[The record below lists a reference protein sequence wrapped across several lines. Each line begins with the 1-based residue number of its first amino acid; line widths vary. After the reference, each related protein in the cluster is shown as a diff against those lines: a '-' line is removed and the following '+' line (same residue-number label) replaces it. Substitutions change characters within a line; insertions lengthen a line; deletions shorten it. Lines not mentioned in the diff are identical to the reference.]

1 MDSRWDWYNTDG
13 EITVLLVNIDKL
25 INLNDDVQM
34 QRLSLLN
41 LFQHI
46 LYSRKIIVLAITC
59 STHW

>member
-46 LYSRKIIVLAITC
+46 LYSRKIIVLASKC